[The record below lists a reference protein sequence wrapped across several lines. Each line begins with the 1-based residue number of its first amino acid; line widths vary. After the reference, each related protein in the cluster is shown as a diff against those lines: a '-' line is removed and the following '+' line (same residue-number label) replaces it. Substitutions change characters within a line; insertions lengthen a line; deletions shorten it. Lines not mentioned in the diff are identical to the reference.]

1 MTIAPYQDGTAT
13 NDHSYYGLGCNN
25 GWGTSGEDGS
35 QTPCPDSNA
44 GGRYVT
50 TADGETQKNGTYYNF
65 QATTVGTGGTMST
78 KNADAP
84 DAFCPLGWQL
94 PYSGTGGDYYDRS
107 KSWTNLFNIYSLAYQ
122 DGTAADATKV
132 RSYPFSYVLSGYF
145 SWYKGRL
152 YNQTGGG
159 NSWSQTLS
167 GGNPHDFKVYQ
178 YGLKPVNASD
188 KNSGF
193 DIRCV

>member
-1 MTIAPYQDGTAT
+1 MAGNPANMTIAPYQDGTAT
-13 NDHSYYGLGCNN
+13 NDHSYYGFGCNN

-84 DAFCPLGWQL
+84 DAFCPVGWQL
-94 PYSGTGGDYYDRS
+94 PYSGTGGDYYDKS
-107 KSWTNLFNIYSLAYQ
+107 KSWKYLFTAYSYSDDIQ
-122 DGTAADATKV
+122 GRTGV
-132 RSYPFSYVLSGYF
+132 MSYPISNIKSGMF
-145 SWYKGRL
+145 IWNMGRL
-152 YNQTGGG
+152 YFL
-159 NSWSQTLS
+159 NSRIDAWTATVKDSGAAYEIRNVLPAVVDRKTL
-167 GGNPHDFKVYQ
+167 GIEV
-178 YGLKPVNASD
+178 
-188 KNSGF
+188 
-193 DIRCV
+193 R